1 MSSTAKLQGVGRAA
15 PPPIMPTLEGLLHK
29 RLIVCVGCGGVGKTT
44 TAAAL
49 AVAGA
54 RHGRR
59 AAVITVDPARR
70 LKDALGLD
78 GLSVEPHRVT
88 LDRGAHFDALALDT
102 KRAFDALVQ
111 RVAPSPEAAQRIL
124 ANRLYHELSNGL
136 AGSAEYMAMEKLHE
150 LVHHHRYRLVIVDTP
165 PSAHARD
172 LLAAPNRLVNLL
184 ASRAVS
190 FLQAPASL
198 LSGSSAAARL
208 TLSALLKV
216 LQRWTGF
223 DLLHDLADFV
233 SGFEHML
240 EGFSLRAEEVN
251 RMLRAGSTA
260 FVLVTT
266 PEPHTVDTTIEFHR
280 ELTAA
285 GFPVAGIIANRVLA
299 FPRLSDLDGATFGWE
314 AALRARLLRNYAELH
329 ELSRRDRGA
338 LQHLHTETQ
347 APLLAAVPAV
357 TDAPASLDGLERFAQ
372 LLLP

>member
-1 MSSTAKLQGVGRAA
+1 MNANPKVHSVARGGT
-15 PPPIMPTLEGLLHK
+15 PPPMPTLEGLLRK
-29 RLIVCVGCGGVGKTT
+29 RLVVCVGCGGVGKTT

-49 AVAGA
+49 ALAGA

-78 GLSVEPHRVT
+78 NLSVEPRRVSVDAT
-88 LDRGAHFDALALDT
+88 AHFDALALDT

-111 RVAPSPEAAQRIL
+111 RFAPSPAAAERIL
-124 ANRLYHELSNGL
+124 TNRLYQELSDEL
-136 AGSAEYMAMEKLHE
+136 AGSGEYMAMEKLHE
-150 LVHHHRYRLVIVDTP
+150 LVHLHRYQLVIVDTP

-190 FLQAPASL
+190 LLQAPASL
-198 LSGSSAAARL
+198 LSGASAAGRL

-223 DLLHDLADFV
+223 DLLQDLADFV
-233 SGFEHML
+233 SGFEHMI
-240 EGFSLRAEEVN
+240 EGFSRRAEEVN
-251 RMLRAGSTA
+251 HMLRTSTTA

-266 PEPHTVDTTIEFHR
+266 AEPHTVETTIAFHR

-299 FPRLSDLDGATFGWE
+299 FPRLSDPDGATIAWE
-314 AALRARLLRNYAELH
+314 EPLRGKLLRNYTELR
-329 ELSRRDRGA
+329 ELSRRDRRA
-338 LQHLHTETQ
+338 LQHLHAETQ

-357 TDAPASLDGLERFAQ
+357 TDAPTSMAALERFAQ